1 MIALQIVQGA
11 PTHADPPW
19 CNAAT
24 PQSFHRRR
32 AADAGNHR
40 GGGAFDDESLDPKAR
55 FRKDHPMKKSTL
67 ALIALL
73 GLGALSA
80 CNTVSGAGKDIQGG
94 GEAISDTA
102 DTVKKEL

>member
-1 MIALQIVQGA
+1 
-11 PTHADPPW
+11 
-19 CNAAT
+19 
-24 PQSFHRRR
+24 
-32 AADAGNHR
+32 
-40 GGGAFDDESLDPKAR
+40 
-55 FRKDHPMKKSTL
+55 MKKSTL